1 MTGKISRFAK
11 LKIYDKKRILVLSS
25 ILISFILLPSLKYL
39 DINANLESEDQKY
52 IKNEDFQIKNLET
65 QDLTSDNTFTD
76 KGSAWN
82 VTHYAYQTKTN
93 LEVRLNNN
101 SYNADQQI
109 KLDTDWM
116 GYQLNSTI
124 KNLYIIRNLVNGT
137 FHSGSDNG
145 YTKGDDDSNQ
155 VLNWTFGELDG
166 AQSNTMEGN
175 YYDGVG
181 DGTNGADCLELRI
194 HEDSFGYD
202 TGDKCWW
209 ISDFTIPQEEIEE
222 ASIYLAINP
231 KYADQDAGHFTFR
244 IKVNDITVMSRN
256 LYSLYDVSGNEW
268 SDEEERI
275 DNLEEVFPI
284 GFNNANITL
293 EFERT
298 GGSYGGYGIPSYG
311 VLIDN
316 VSLVV
321 KAKAKP
327 NELELKLNNIQ
338 INDDPVNNGEGY
350 LKILGSWDGSTQS
363 SVIANFSS
371 NLNWPL
377 VFIDDGS
384 LRSYKIELETNLT
397 LYINKSTP
405 ESYYTADPDLNYQGS
420 AFIVSNNSN
429 VNWTTYAH
437 MEIPAG
443 YEETNLTVEYP
454 SDYSLTGVFFSQ
466 NPNSLSET
474 SIKKYGNK
482 KIVNIPVS
490 SITSNTNGFWK
501 LTAVSPNYC
510 KEISMYNNATG
521 DWELNNEFLSGEY
534 INITG
539 KVNNSQLIS
548 GYIQQTKAQLQIRFP
563 NGTIWSAQNQI
574 KPVDDTGMVFF
585 DPIMIP
591 DDVPNY
597 ETGLYEAIITWNN
610 SHSFFSSNE
619 TGVIYKKFI
628 VIHESVLYPDQG
640 IFFIENILDDRIINI
655 KVSFS
660 DLIDGTAIDYAL
672 VYTDFTGTIETFDR
686 ISPGFY
692 LYEFN
697 ATKANAGNNTITV
710 YANSTYYSNKII
722 NITVEVIKQTI
733 LNVITDFFTVPWKQ
747 NFTVQF
753 SYTEKNNPLIGIDT
767 TDITIDE
774 WLGDYHLTQPS
785 VGQYELEC
793 NTSAYAALTLQ
804 SFVISINPYK
814 YEPQSVLIRVSITEL
829 TSSLTLFL
837 DSVPK
842 KDKDTIQVQ
851 ADEFI
856 NVTVFYQDNIT
867 KQYLRGANVTLL
879 GKGIDLDLTEINNQ
893 YNVTV
898 DTDDLNPGITVLTV
912 FAQLDNYQ
920 SESIQFFVEIV
931 ERETELL
938 LFLDGTPKND
948 GDQIQ
953 VEVNEFI
960 NVTVFYRD
968 NLTKQFLNGAS
979 VTLIGRGSLTE
990 TGNHYNI
997 TVDTNDLD
1005 QGITVLTLFAQL
1017 DNYQPQSIQFFVE
1030 VVERESKLE
1039 LYLDGDPC
1047 FDPVIEA
1054 TIGDILNITVYYTDN
1069 QTGSP
1074 ISGALVQLIGEGL
1087 TINFTENVNKYSI
1100 YLNVTELKIGVS
1112 LFTIVAHANNFQIRT
1127 IDLRITTNRI
1137 KITPST
1143 DTRQPY
1149 ITGLEGDTIK
1159 LIIIL
1164 NNTNMLPF
1172 GELIKNATVT
1182 YKWAYGQGLLLDPD
1196 NDGIYEADL
1205 VNVPSGT
1212 YIITIT
1218 ASAGDDYDFESYE
1231 ITLSV
1236 NIREGLDLTLLVIIF
1251 SSIIIGLLLVFGLY
1265 QKHFKYPPLVRKIR
1279 KLRKKVRKG
1288 KKIKP
1293 IGLSKREEI
1302 VKETFNNKINQI
1314 ELKTVKSEK
1323 GFKEQVDSKIE
1334 KSDNLQNGGN

>member
-1 MTGKISRFAK
+1 
-11 LKIYDKKRILVLSS
+11 
-25 ILISFILLPSLKYL
+25 
-39 DINANLESEDQKY
+39 
-52 IKNEDFQIKNLET
+52 
-65 QDLTSDNTFTD
+65 
-76 KGSAWN
+76 
-82 VTHYAYQTKTN
+82 
-93 LEVRLNNN
+93 
-101 SYNADQQI
+101 
-109 KLDTDWM
+109 
-116 GYQLNSTI
+116 
-124 KNLYIIRNLVNGT
+124 
-137 FHSGSDNG
+137 
-145 YTKGDDDSNQ
+145 
-155 VLNWTFGELDG
+155 
-166 AQSNTMEGN
+166 
-175 YYDGVG
+175 
-181 DGTNGADCLELRI
+181 
-194 HEDSFGYD
+194 
-202 TGDKCWW
+202 
-209 ISDFTIPQEEIEE
+209 
-222 ASIYLAINP
+222 
-231 KYADQDAGHFTFR
+231 
-244 IKVNDITVMSRN
+244 
-256 LYSLYDVSGNEW
+256 
-268 SDEEERI
+268 
-275 DNLEEVFPI
+275 
-284 GFNNANITL
+284 
-293 EFERT
+293 
-298 GGSYGGYGIPSYG
+298 
-311 VLIDN
+311 
-316 VSLVV
+316 
-321 KAKAKP
+321 
-327 NELELKLNNIQ
+327 
-338 INDDPVNNGEGY
+338 
-350 LKILGSWDGSTQS
+350 
-363 SVIANFSS
+363 
-371 NLNWPL
+371 
-377 VFIDDGS
+377 
-384 LRSYKIELETNLT
+384 
-397 LYINKSTP
+397 
-405 ESYYTADPDLNYQGS
+405 
-420 AFIVSNNSN
+420 
-429 VNWTTYAH
+429 
-437 MEIPAG
+437 
-443 YEETNLTVEYP
+443 
-454 SDYSLTGVFFSQ
+454 
-466 NPNSLSET
+466 
-474 SIKKYGNK
+474 
-482 KIVNIPVS
+482 
-490 SITSNTNGFWK
+490 
-501 LTAVSPNYC
+501 
-510 KEISMYNNATG
+510 
-521 DWELNNEFLSGEY
+521 
-534 INITG
+534 
-539 KVNNSQLIS
+539 
-548 GYIQQTKAQLQIRFP
+548 QTKAQLQIRFP

-628 VIHESVLYPDQG
+628 VTHESLLYPDQG

-655 KVSFS
+655 KVSFN

-938 LFLDGTPKND
+938 LFLDGAPKND

-1069 QTGSP
+1069 QTGNP

-1212 YIITIT
+1212 YIIT
-1218 ASAGDDYDFESYE
+1218 
-1231 ITLSV
+1231 
-1236 NIREGLDLTLLVIIF
+1236 
-1251 SSIIIGLLLVFGLY
+1251 
-1265 QKHFKYPPLVRKIR
+1265 
-1279 KLRKKVRKG
+1279 
-1288 KKIKP
+1288 
-1293 IGLSKREEI
+1293 
-1302 VKETFNNKINQI
+1302 
-1314 ELKTVKSEK
+1314 
-1323 GFKEQVDSKIE
+1323 
-1334 KSDNLQNGGN
+1334 